1 MRKHLYLFLLINIYA
16 LQGTSQSN
24 STIDSLLTRLKTAKE
39 DTFKT
44 NLYFHLSEE
53 YVNINAAIADAYADS
68 GLAHAKKINWKY
80 GIAFMYLTKGI
91 LLNDAGESSA
101 LDYFQKAYEMSLSIN
116 DLEGVSQAVSDIGNV
131 YYRQSDYTQAMEWYL
146 KSLQIGEKAKNDITI
161 GAAYANISSLYYTQ
175 KNYLKSFEYAQKSLD
190 HFQKTGDQ
198 ERIALGL
205 SFVGDAYVQ
214 LHDTAQAKVFYD
226 RALKIYEAKNN
237 KTGMASLYSQI
248 AVLFYP
254 DYKKINEYQLRSQAI
269 WDEINPTYYNS
280 VVNIG
285 NIGETYFNMVRSDSL
300 KKMTPVERNNLLNKA
315 GEYLDRS
322 ITYCRK
328 TNDADNLGYFS
339 NILAEMQE
347 FKGDYKNALVN
358 YKLNWSI
365 KDSLFSQS
373 NKNKIASLE
382 SQREVDSRD
391 KQIVINKL
399 ALSNQRKQRAGLII
413 GLILIAVAGTL
424 FYIQS
429 RNRKRTNTTLLQ
441 LNNDL
446 DEANKVKAKFF
457 AILSHDLRGPVAN
470 LISFLEIQKDAPEL
484 ISAED
489 ATKYNKNISASAANL
504 LQTMEAML
512 LWSKEQMQQFKPD
525 IKMIPVSSLFAY
537 LKNFFAN
544 SSDVELNFYDANNL
558 SVSTDENYLQTIMHN
573 LTANALKILKDQP
586 GAKIEWKAWAQ
597 NGKTFLSIT
606 DNGPGLKEEQVA
618 ALYNENTAVNGR
630 TGFGLHLIR
639 DLAKTIRC
647 KITMHS
653 DSGNGTTFTLAV

>member
-1 MRKHLYLFLLINIYA
+1 MLKYLFIFLLVNIFTLPA
-16 LQGTSQSN
+16 KSQSN
-24 STIDSLLTRLKTAKE
+24 NTIDSLLNELKTAKE
-39 DTFKT
+39 DTSKT
-44 NLYFHLSEE
+44 NLYYYLSEE
-53 YVNINAAIADAYADS
+53 YANINATAANAYADS
-68 GLAHAKKINWKY
+68 GLAHAKKINWTY

-91 LLNDAGESSA
+91 LLNDAGDSSA
-101 LDYFQKAYEMSLSIN
+101 LEYFQKAYEISLSIN
-116 DLEGVSQAVSDIGNV
+116 DLDGVSQAVSDIGNV

-161 GAAYANISSLYYTQ
+161 GAAYANISNVYYTQ

-226 RALKIYEAKNN
+226 KALKIYEAKNN

-254 DYKKINEYQLRSQAI
+254 DYKKINDYQLRAQTI
-269 WDEINPTYYNS
+269 WDELNPTYYNS

-300 KKMTPVERNNLLNKA
+300 KKMTAVEKNNLLNKA

-322 ITYCRK
+322 ITYCHN
-328 TNDADNLGYFS
+328 TNDADNLSHFS

-382 SQREVDSRD
+382 SQREIDIRD

-399 ALSNQRKQRAGLII
+399 AISNQRKQTIGLIV
-413 GLILIAVAGTL
+413 GLILIAVIGTM

-470 LISFLEIQKDAPEL
+470 LISFLEIQQDAPDL

-489 ATKYNKNISASAANL
+489 AIKYNKNISVSAANL

-525 IKMIPVSSLFAY
+525 IKMIPVSNLFA
-537 LKNFFAN
+537 
-544 SSDVELNFYDANNL
+544 
-558 SVSTDENYLQTIMHN
+558 
-573 LTANALKILKDQP
+573 
-586 GAKIEWKAWAQ
+586 
-597 NGKTFLSIT
+597 
-606 DNGPGLKEEQVA
+606 
-618 ALYNENTAVNGR
+618 
-630 TGFGLHLIR
+630 
-639 DLAKTIRC
+639 
-647 KITMHS
+647 
-653 DSGNGTTFTLAV
+653 